1 MTNRDIMVLNFIN
14 LVGICRTKHIRQL
27 YFKGLTDTVWNRRAR
42 FLEEYGELK
51 RFRTPI
57 FEREYI
63 YYSNRKPNQRILRH
77 DLYITDLV
85 TALMDLGITDIQ
97 LERNVVIG
105 DIISDGFIIIRY
117 KKNGRVFKRAFFI
130 EVQLSGKLSDCM
142 DKYNYNIEALK
153 EFALE
158 RDLQV
163 MPRILLISDMNEKI
177 RVRLQYIQLDCLL
190 SNIEKCIE

>member
-85 TALMDLGITDIQ
+85 TALMDLGIKDVKQ
-97 LERNVVIG
+97 
-105 DIISDGFIIIRY
+105 IIDLIL
-117 KKNGRVFKRAFFI
+117 
-130 EVQLSGKLSDCM
+130 Q
-142 DKYNYNIEALK
+142 DKYLSFAPYNITKEMIKEAIDMLEVLK
-153 EFALE
+153 H
-158 RDLQV
+158 
-163 MPRILLISDMNEKI
+163 EKTF
-177 RVRLQYIQLDCLL
+177 
-190 SNIEKCIE
+190 